1 MKTII
6 NNLIT
11 KGHYSVNLPI
21 LAIYLT
27 SYFLF
32 DLSFAVLGF
41 TTLIAWGFWSIAI
54 PKWKLNSLKNL
65 NSTSEYFEWNSKAIV
80 NGLIWAENSLI
91 NKTEIWNKNDKAEYE
106 ELKNSLLN
114 VNTNSGK

>member
-1 MKTII
+1 MKTTI

-11 KGHYSVNLPI
+11 QGHYSVTIPI
-21 LAIYLT
+21 LTIYSI

-32 DLSFAVLGF
+32 DLSFAILGI

-65 NSTSEYFEWNSKAIV
+65 NSTSEYFEWNSKAIW
-80 NGLIWAENSLI
+80 NGLIWPEHNFL
-91 NKTEIWNKNDKAEYE
+91 NKTEIWNKKDKSEYE
-106 ELKNSLLN
+106 KLKNDLLN
-114 VNTNSGK
+114 VNADSGK